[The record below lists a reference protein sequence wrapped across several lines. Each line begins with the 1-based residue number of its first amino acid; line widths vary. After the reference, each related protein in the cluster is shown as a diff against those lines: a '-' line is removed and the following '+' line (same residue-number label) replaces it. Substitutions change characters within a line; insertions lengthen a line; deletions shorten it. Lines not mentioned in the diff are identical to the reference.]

1 MSEEKH
7 LCAACVGED
16 FLRAKINECGGDATC
31 TYCGRGGKTFSLSEI
46 ADEIEIALQEHFC
59 RTPTEP
65 SDLERLAM
73 QRVTGVDREGEP
85 IADIIGSRA
94 DRGRPEIF
102 AASEMSP
109 TTGNWAEMARWDRTI
124 GCALS

>member
-7 LCAACVGED
+7 LCGACVGED
-16 FLRAKINECGGDATC
+16 FLRAKINECRGDATC

-73 QRVTGVDREGEP
+73 KEGDLVWDREGEP
-85 IADIIGSRA
+85 IAEIIGSCA
-94 DRGRPEIF
+94 QIKEE
-102 AASEMSP
+102 AA
-109 TTGNWAEMARWDRTI
+109 AEDT
-124 GCALS
+124 C